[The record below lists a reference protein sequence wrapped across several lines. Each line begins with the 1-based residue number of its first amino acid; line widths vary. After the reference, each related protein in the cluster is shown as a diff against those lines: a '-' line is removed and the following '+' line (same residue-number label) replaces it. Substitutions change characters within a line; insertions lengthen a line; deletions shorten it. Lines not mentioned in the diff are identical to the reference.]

1 MDPLDMAPFDVE
13 LLDMLPLDIA
23 PEVFFL
29 SFFIILS

>member
-1 MDPLDMAPFDVE
+1 MDPLDIEP
-13 LLDMLPLDIA
+13 LDMLPLDIV